1 MIEASQRNWSLI
13 NNISLLRRRKNWFGC
28 FGVCSLCSLTQ
39 HTTRELY
46 VRGMFAYNSN
56 IRLHI
61 VSQNA
66 NSFGWIIICDQFMI
80 RCDRWMWKM
89 ITFKAWPYQ
98 TYMNE
103 YMQLSVRRES
113 QRKKPMI
120 PMVWYC
126 ATRKK
131 VWNCIE
137 LWMKSALFS
146 LCLSVVF
153 MLKVTMANSDD
164 VYICIYYSDAET
176 ETKSELDDYGHW
188 VNVTNTNIRKIYNK
202 TERLDQTIRI
212 SVCSDLSGNRL
223 KMKRQAVENAAKIKF
238 RAFNS
243 IWFDTWAKWSDHSLY
258 WMDLEIS
265 RFTLSI

>member
-1 MIEASQRNWSLI
+1 
-13 NNISLLRRRKNWFGC
+13 
-28 FGVCSLCSLTQ
+28 
-39 HTTRELY
+39 
-46 VRGMFAYNSN
+46 
-56 IRLHI
+56 
-61 VSQNA
+61 
-66 NSFGWIIICDQFMI
+66 MI

-103 YMQLSVRRES
+103 YMQLSVRREF

-120 PMVWYC
+120 PSVRQYC

-146 LCLSVVF
+146 LSLCRFYAQSVWQT
-153 MLKVTMANSDD
+153 VTM
-164 VYICIYYSDAET
+164 CIFAFYSDAET
-176 ETKSELDDYGHW
+176 ETKSKSELDDYGHW

-202 TERLDQTIRI
+202 KERLDQTIRI

-223 KMKRQAVENAAKIKF
+223 EMKRQAVENAAKIKF

-243 IWFDTWAKWSDHSLY
+243 IWYVGKMKWPFSSLLNGFGNFQVYAIYIAKAFW
-258 WMDLEIS
+258 IV
-265 RFTLSI
+265 T